1 MLFIL
6 FLFAFR
12 MCLKSSEHNPNFYF
26 LLSFAFGLI
35 MSSSHLTFSC
45 LEDIYS
51 DLLSVYEELHALDAG
66 EIEVSEMDAFTEI
79 EEIAGMLN
87 SAYGK
92 NRWQFRDAGR
102 KTRLVR
108 PAIRSCQNWV
118 LIFCCAKIEMMMTS
132 KFI

>member
-1 MLFIL
+1 M
-6 FLFAFR
+6 R
-12 MCLKSSEHNPNFYF
+12 
-26 LLSFAFGLI
+26 LS
-35 MSSSHLTFSC
+35 
-45 LEDIYS
+45 
-51 DLLSVYEELHALDAG
+51 LDAG